1 VSRIAF
7 RFERSRDEYVGI
19 EDNDHE
25 CSVRARIISS
35 LDFGFELYFR
45 AYLAAGADEF
55 GARAESSLLS
65 IPIYPIIWFSVKMC
79 NREEMPR
86 FVMFHVSPRP

>member
-1 VSRIAF
+1 MLGTGS
-7 RFERSRDEYVGI
+7 
-19 EDNDHE
+19 DNF
-25 CSVRARIISS
+25 I

-55 GARAESSLLS
+55 GARAESTLLS

-79 NREEMPR
+79 NRDYEYMI
-86 FVMFHVSPRP
+86 SLN